1 MHLPMGSAVGGV
13 VGFQP
18 GDHFGNIG
26 REYCSILAP
35 LMDSGF
41 RSLDDSALVSRYGID
56 RVQLEWQKLLS
67 LSPLFPFVVCYVHDR
82 LNEYL

>member
-1 MHLPMGSAVGGV
+1 MHLPMGSALDGV

-41 RSLDDSALVSRYGID
+41 RSLNDSALVSRYGLISYS
-56 RVQLEWQKLLS
+56 LLYCTTKNS
-67 LSPLFPFVVCYVHDR
+67 VIGDKVTA
-82 LNEYL
+82 

>member
-1 MHLPMGSAVGGV
+1 MHLPMGSALDGV
-13 VGFQP
+13 VGSQP

-41 RSLDDSALVSRYGID
+41 RSLDDSALVSRYGIVVLYYEKFSHH
-56 RVQLEWQKLLS
+56 RQGYSVKVVLRINLS
-67 LSPLFPFVVCYVHDR
+67 
-82 LNEYL
+82 NA